1 MNDQEACEKMLN
13 TIGHWRKTKQSTQ
26 SQHLMPAEMLNPT
39 QKGVKVPVL
48 VESLGHLS
56 MLMGLKNRAI
66 GDQPQ
71 G

>member
-1 MNDQEACEKMLN
+1 
-13 TIGHWRKTKQSTQ
+13 
-26 SQHLMPAEMLNPT
+26 MPAEMLSTT
-39 QKGVKVPVL
+39 QNGMKVPVL

-56 MLMGLKNRAI
+56 TLMGLENRAI